1 MKKEITIA
9 IVDDELLF
17 RKSISHILN
26 REENIR
32 VVFEGGD
39 GQEIIQY
46 LKSGK
51 EHPDIILMD
60 IRMPVLDG
68 VEASK
73 IILRQF
79 PNIKIIVLS
88 SITSERFVEILIR
101 YGASAYLMK
110 NADPKQVVHTIE
122 QVSEKGLFFDTNV
135 TKIMINSQNSKR
147 PIASHKLSKREMEI
161 LQLMCKQLNT
171 KEIADHLCISERTVE
186 GHRLNMLEK
195 TDSKNSI
202 GLILW
207 GIKNEVLMIG

>member
-51 EHPDIILMD
+51 ELPDIILMD

-79 PNIKIIVLS
+79 PNVKIIVLS

-122 QVSEKGLFFDTNV
+122 QVSEKGLFFDANV
-135 TKIMINSQNSKR
+135 TKIMVSSQNNKR
-147 PIASHKLSKREMEI
+147 PIASYKLSKREMEI